1 MHIKELYRHV
11 NELREKNNLPPVSE
25 EKFTADISAMQI
37 KGLVAIEHEQVRP
50 VKSGKEY
57 K

>member
-11 NELREKNNLPPVSE
+11 NELREKNNLSPVSE